1 MKLLVDFFPILLFFG
16 VYKLYGI
23 YAATAALMA
32 ATLAQMTYIYLTERR
47 LQAIHKVTLAL
58 VLGFGALTLALQD
71 ERFIKWKP
79 TVLYAGLALAL
90 AFSQWVMRRN
100 VLQLLLGSQLALPA
114 PVWARLNVAWVLYCA
129 FMSALNAYVVMYYS
143 TEAWVDFKLWGYVFP
158 LAFIIGQGLYIARH
172 LKDDASTPGASG

>member
-1 MKLLVDFFPILLFFG
+1 MKFLIDFFPILLFFIA
-16 VYKLYGI
+16 YKMGDIYNATGI
-23 YAATAALMA
+23 LMA
-32 ATLAQMTYIYLTERR
+32 ATVLQMLIIWRLDGR
-47 LQAIHKVTLAL
+47 LQTMHKVTLAL

-100 VLQLLLGSQLALPA
+100 VLQLLLGSQLALPP